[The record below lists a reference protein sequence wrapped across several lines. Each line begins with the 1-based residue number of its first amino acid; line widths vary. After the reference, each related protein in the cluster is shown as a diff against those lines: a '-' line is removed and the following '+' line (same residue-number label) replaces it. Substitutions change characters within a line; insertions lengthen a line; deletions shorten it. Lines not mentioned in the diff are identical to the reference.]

1 MGVNLYDQKCGQ
13 RGSDQETSGSLSLTH
28 FLFTE
33 PSFLCRGGCH
43 GDGEQ
48 LLGACRLESNVRYN
62 HDGEAHNLEVFG
74 QGEALLQGSV
84 LEDLEDRLHFFIE
97 GYLQGFQVL
106 CDLADGF
113 SGLGSKVTEMLQD
126 SYGGRGIL
134 SWELAPVSHPD
145 TVSDERELYHLL
157 NYSLG
162 MVHMANNSS
171 FVCLLT
177 LKGGLGGRPMSDNP
191 RNVYF
196 CLLHPS
202 LWYHSSSVLALA
214 LDSLIVPRLR
224 YNSASMWEFA
234 EALAVS
240 GRKESAYGALPFPM
254 AQGSSLPDTL
264 GDCANTLLWKP
275 LSACPEQGDELQ
287 SLVSQLRPG
296 MQPPTPLHSLDC
308 REDVLA
314 SYINAHYP
322 ATPCSVQLVSSPS
335 KLTPP
340 FPQIFSQSLGPQG
353 FLQSQ
358 AHPPQLCPSLLLRV
372 HTSLHSSPALGPWL
386 LELQRGASALDPRR
400 IAPSFLSRGTELA
413 DFQESRKQLGLLVR
427 CYPVPLSTSSTEMD

>member
-1 MGVNLYDQKCGQ
+1 SNDV
-13 RGSDQETSGSLSLTH
+13 H
-28 FLFTE
+28 TE
-33 PSFLCRGGCH
+33 CVSHIP
-43 GDGEQ
+43 Q
-48 LLGACRLESNVRYN
+48 
-62 HDGEAHNLEVFG
+62 EAHNLEVFG

-84 LEDLEDRLHFFIE
+84 LEDLEDRIHFFIE

-145 TVSDERELYHLL
+145 TVSDKREVVCSPGL
-157 NYSLG
+157 
-162 MVHMANNSS
+162 MAQHS
-171 FVCLLT
+171 CLTGFFFLCAT
-177 LKGGLGGRPMSDNP
+177 PKMSDNP
-191 RNVYF
+191 KNVYF

-214 LDSLIVPRLR
+214 LDSLTVPYRLR

-240 GRKESAYGALPFPM
+240 GRKESAGSLPFPM

-264 GDCANTLLWKP
+264 GDLLWKP
-275 LSACPEQGDELQ
+275 LSACPEQAMIDRSCTQAAQGFRVAD
-287 SLVSQLRPG
+287 QLRPG

-314 SYINAHYP
+314 SYINAHY
-322 ATPCSVQLVSSPS
+322 ALVSLVSSPS

-353 FLQSQ
+353 FLQTRS
-358 AHPPQLCPSLLLRV
+358 PSLLLRV
-372 HTSLHSSPALGPWL
+372 HTCLHSSPSLGPWL
-386 LELQRGASALDPRR
+386 LELRGGGGSRALAPRC
-400 IAPSFLSRGTELA
+400 SFLSRGTELA
-413 DFQESRKQLGLLVR
+413 DFQEYREQLGLLVR
-427 CYPVPLSTSSTEMD
+427 CYRDDSRGMMRRSID